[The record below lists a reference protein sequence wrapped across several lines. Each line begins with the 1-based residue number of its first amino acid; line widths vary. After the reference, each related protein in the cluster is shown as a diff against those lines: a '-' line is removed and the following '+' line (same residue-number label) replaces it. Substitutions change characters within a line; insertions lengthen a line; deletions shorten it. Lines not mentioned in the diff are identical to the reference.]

1 MSGEAPASMPS
12 MPSTSS
18 VEEPSTEQ
26 AAAEPL
32 AGETYLG
39 VPATVDLAGTA
50 VLHVLPSQLLSV
62 AAALREEGF
71 RVCVDVCGVDYLGAA
86 SRPETPAA
94 IKIERFEV
102 VVTLLSHSSRRRIRL
117 RVQVAADDLSVPS
130 LFDLYPGV
138 ENPER
143 EVFDLFGIRFEEHP
157 DLTRILMPESWHG
170 HPLRKDFDTG
180 AVPVRFKAS
189 ADVR

>member
-1 MSGEAPASMPS
+1 MNARVPASAPS
-12 MPSTSS
+12 AASI
-18 VEEPSTEQ
+18 EEPSAAQ
-26 AAAEPL
+26 DAAAAPPP
-32 AGETYLG
+32 AGKAYDG
-39 VPATVDLAGTA
+39 APSTVDLAGTT
-50 VLHVLPSQLLSV
+50 VLHVLPSHLLGV

-86 SRPETPAA
+86 SRPETPAGVNP
-94 IKIERFEV
+94 ERFEV
-102 VVTLLSHSSRRRIRL
+102 IVTLLSHSARRRIRL
-117 RVQVAADDLSVPS
+117 RVQVSEAAPSVPS

-189 ADVR
+189 GDVR

>member
-1 MSGEAPASMPS
+1 MSAKAPASAAS
-12 MPSTSS
+12 I
-18 VEEPSTEQ
+18 EEPSTAQ
-26 AAAEPL
+26 DAAAP
-32 AGETYLG
+32 AAASPADGKAYGG
-39 VPATVDLAGTA
+39 VGATVDLAGTT

-86 SRPETPAA
+86 ARPETPAGVKA
-94 IKIERFEV
+94 ERFEV
-102 VVTLLSHSSRRRIRL
+102 IVTLLSHSARRRIRL
-117 RVQVAADDLSVPS
+117 RVQVSVDAPSVPS

-143 EVFDLFGIRFEEHP
+143 EVFDLFGIHFEEHP
-157 DLTRILMPESWHG
+157 DLTRILMPESWRG

-180 AVPVRFKAS
+180 AIPVRFKAS
-189 ADVR
+189 GDVR

>member
-1 MSGEAPASMPS
+1 MSAGAPASMSS
-12 MPSTSS
+12 MSS
-18 VEEPSTEQ
+18 IEEPSAERE
-26 AAAEPL
+26 AAAAPL
-32 AGETYLG
+32 VSGETCRG
-39 VPATVDLAGTA
+39 VPSTLDLAGTA

-71 RVCVDVCGVDYLGAA
+71 RVCVDVCGVDYLGAV
-86 SRPETPAA
+86 SRPETPAG
-94 IKIERFEV
+94 IKTERFEV
-102 VVTLLSHSSRRRIRL
+102 IVTLLSHAARRRIRL

-157 DLTRILMPESWHG
+157 DLTRILMPETWHG